1 MVFQTQSVTVLGKDA
16 TELFHHQN
24 PQQSRFQNEKTIR
37 APRFQL
43 LWNNEEDE
51 NTEVATCGCRF
62 NNSGR
67 SQPSFYT
74 YWLYLPALCGFDLFP
89 PLVMFLSITSLHHCV
104 RDFFFLQHMNSGG
117 KQNLLKETRL
127 KKRRVCSGF
136 YSNWLLDPGVHFA
149 TITEPLIQNNNAYK
163 TNIRT
168 NIKQIF
174 TLQVL
179 KSQEISVC
187 LCCGVGQ

>member
-104 RDFFFLQHMNSGG
+104 RDFFFFTAHEFWRQTKPLKRDKAEKKKSLQ
-117 KQNLLKETRL
+117 
-127 KKRRVCSGF
+127 
-136 YSNWLLDPGVHFA
+136 WLLFKLTFRPWRSFC
-149 TITEPLIQNNNAYK
+149 NNNWA
-163 TNIRT
+163 TDS
-168 NIKQIF
+168 KQ
-174 TLQVL
+174 
-179 KSQEISVC
+179 
-187 LCCGVGQ
+187 